1 MKAKIFG
8 GTAAIV
14 ATMALALV
22 GAPAQAKHK
31 AHRAPKAEAEKHKC
45 GGKNGC
51 PAMGKGEEKAAD
63 KPADVKPLDAKPAEP
78 KPTEAKPADAK
89 PADGK

>member
-1 MKAKIFG
+1 MKAKTFG
-8 GTAAIV
+8 GAAAAI
-14 ATMALALV
+14 ATIALALA
-22 GAPAQAKHK
+22 GAPPAEARHK

-51 PAMGKGEEKAAD
+51 PARGETDEKAAPGAG
-63 KPADVKPLDAKPAEP
+63 KAGDAR
-78 KPTEAKPADAK
+78 